1 MIILLERLK
10 KMLLKSGNLSEADE
24 QTMIFR
30 WAAYFPELRWM
41 YAVPNGGHRNKIEA
55 VNLKR
60 QGTKA
65 GVSDIAL
72 PLPKGKYH
80 GLYLELKVGKNKPSE
95 LQKEFLKYAK
105 EKGYATFVCYGHEE
119 AISVITEYL
128 KLKPGGEMNVY

>member
-1 MIILLERLK
+1 
-10 KMLLKSGNLSEADE
+10 MLLKNGNLSEADE

-41 YAVPNGGHRNKIEA
+41 YAVPNGGKRGSREA
-55 VNLKR
+55 ANLKR

-80 GLYLELKVGKNKPSE
+80 GLFLELKVGKNKPSE

-105 EKGYATFVCYGHEE
+105 EKGYATFVCYGHKE
-119 AISVITEYL
+119 AIEVITEYL